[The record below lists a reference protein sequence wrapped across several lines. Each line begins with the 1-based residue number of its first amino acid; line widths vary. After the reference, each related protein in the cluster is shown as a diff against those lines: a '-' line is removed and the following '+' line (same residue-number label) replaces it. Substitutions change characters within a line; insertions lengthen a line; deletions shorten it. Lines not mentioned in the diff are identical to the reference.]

1 MNDKE
6 KLDQFL
12 INEIADN
19 ISVLIKGF
27 NEWGYRKKL
36 DYYFYRLII
45 QKKREFTL
53 KELLKDNVNN
63 EFIVLIYSTLI
74 SWDMAIRNAKIK
86 NYKEFEKEL
95 ISQRDN
101 IIDLSEFKLNELT
114 EDSIEIVK
122 SKLKILYKGLKLMET
137 NPRIVSNSKT
147 LHFLL
152 PELIIPIDSR
162 NTMRYFSVCENPKNS
177 ENPTPF
183 LKIFEYSWKIAQKIK
198 SEDLIDDKWNPTIP
212 KIIDNAIIYSMLRKE
227 YQHNY
232 IEDLKERLLK
242 EKFSVPSKLIVKLHE
257 ELEKII
263 IEEQNTFKT

>member
-19 ISVLIKGF
+19 ITVLIKGF

-45 QKKREFTL
+45 QKKRELTL
-53 KELLKDNVNN
+53 KELLKDKMNN

-74 SWDMAIRNAKIK
+74 SWGMAIRNAKIK
-86 NYKEFEKEL
+86 KYKEFEKEL

-101 IIDLSEFKLNELT
+101 ILDLSEFKLNELT
-114 EDSIEIVK
+114 EDNIEIVK
-122 SKLKILYKGLKLMET
+122 SKLRILYKGLKLMES

-162 NTMRYFSVCENPKNS
+162 NTIRYFSVYENPKNS
-177 ENPTPF
+177 ENPAPF

-198 SEDLIDDKWNPTIP
+198 SEVLIDDKWNPTIP
-212 KIIDNAIIYSMLRKE
+212 KIIDNAIIYYMLRKE

-232 IEDLKERLLK
+232 IKDFKIKIQE
-242 EKFSVPSKLIVKLHE
+242 EKFSVPSKLVVKLQQD
-257 ELEKII
+257 LEKII
-263 IEEQNTFKT
+263 LEEQNTFKT

>member
-101 IIDLSEFKLNELT
+101 IIDLSEFKY
-114 EDSIEIVK
+114 
-122 SKLKILYKGLKLMET
+122 LKH
-137 NPRIVSNSKT
+137 S
-147 LHFLL
+147 LH
-152 PELIIPIDSR
+152 
-162 NTMRYFSVCENPKNS
+162 Y
-177 ENPTPF
+177 
-183 LKIFEYSWKIAQKIK
+183 
-198 SEDLIDDKWNPTIP
+198 
-212 KIIDNAIIYSMLRKE
+212 
-227 YQHNY
+227 
-232 IEDLKERLLK
+232 
-242 EKFSVPSKLIVKLHE
+242 
-257 ELEKII
+257 
-263 IEEQNTFKT
+263 